1 MTAMN
6 NVNAAVKVQSEA
18 PSSIIWMYADI
29 ICSRYDLQ
37 KKKMNECG
45 SESPE

>member
-1 MTAMN
+1 MEDTKLAMTAMN

-18 PSSIIWMYADI
+18 PASIIWMYADI

-37 KKKMNECG
+37 KKKR
-45 SESPE
+45 